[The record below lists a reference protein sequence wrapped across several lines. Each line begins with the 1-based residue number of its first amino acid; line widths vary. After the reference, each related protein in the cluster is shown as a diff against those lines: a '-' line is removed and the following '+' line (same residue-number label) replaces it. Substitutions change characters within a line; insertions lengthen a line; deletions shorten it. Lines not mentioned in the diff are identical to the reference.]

1 MVLPTAPPGHAL
13 PQGWLGSQA
22 APSSSPPAKDASSRA
37 GTKSTESIAHAR
49 PPPPNSSCPKTRAGD
64 PSAEGDGP
72 EGTLSDARSLGH
84 HAKPRLE
91 RSRHLLCA
99 PGAAIP
105 TALTTPGLETKRMSH
120 ARGSASI
127 INQRKLARCPGP
139 ATLPLPPS
147 HQARPGAQPL
157 PTSLG
162 YHLKS

>member
-1 MVLPTAPPGHAL
+1 VHLRVTLAVPPESASLSGAPDRPTRPCPPTGLARLPGSAQLLPASQRRVQPGGHQVAPKAL
-13 PQGWLGSQA
+13 HMPAPLPPIVP
-22 APSSSPPAKDASSRA
+22 APS
-37 GTKSTESIAHAR
+37 
-49 PPPPNSSCPKTRAGD
+49 TRAGD

-127 INQRKLARCPGP
+127 INQRKLA
-139 ATLPLPPS
+139 
-147 HQARPGAQPL
+147 
-157 PTSLG
+157 
-162 YHLKS
+162 